1 MADKIIGAK
10 SKAVP
15 VEKPNIGIDLD
26 DTFQEDVLD
35 AIETSTLNTSVLDSF
50 SQVAQTREE
59 IYKAVDTMTQDS
71 KISAILDTY
80 TDYVCET
87 NDSGRIVWCESDN
100 EQVAKYV
107 TYLLDS
113 LNVDKHSYAWVR
125 SFITNG
131 DLYWRLHRES
141 EYKKDQDILFG
152 EDKKEDTSRRLNESV
167 EDLIFS
173 KESEEEI
180 EKTKED
186 LKESIYLNINDK
198 SDHYIHYI
206 EAVPNPG
213 EMFELTKFGKSMA
226 YIKAPVDVQS
236 NYDPID
242 VLNSYITYNMNKG
255 DVEVYSPTE
264 FAHACYKPSV
274 SRNPEEVKI
283 FISEDDLTNNNP
295 SGTFSV
301 RRGQSMLYNKFKVW
315 RELTLLENSLLLN
328 RLTKSAIVRIVQSE
342 VKNMPKEQ
350 VVTHIQRLKGKI
362 EQKSAIDTDKGFM
375 NYTNPGPIEN
385 IIYVPTRDGQG
396 NLTFTTLGGD
406 VDVKSISD
414 IEYFENDLYGSF
426 GIPKQ
431 YFGRTNDS
439 TGFNGGT
446 SLSIIS
452 SKFGKDV
459 KSIQNDYLQGLTDV
473 INMFLLDKGLTS
485 YVNNFTLRMQEP
497 VTQEYK
503 DRQEASQT
511 RVGVVRDLLD
521 NINEVITDDTL
532 KAKAYK
538 QLLSTTTVGPEVLAI
553 IQDQIDLLEKN
564 EEDQTTNDENENED
578 ETMERSRPPRPS
590 SFETSEPIPS
600 LEAEQELENSTPE
613 VNTEEGG
620 EEILPSADELG
631 IDLTNSENI

>member
-1 MADKIIGAK
+1 MDNNKIIGTK
-10 SKAVP
+10 IKAVP
-15 VEKPNIGIDLD
+15 KQSPEIGIDLD
-26 DTFQEDVLD
+26 NTFQEDILD
-35 AIETSTLNTSVLDSF
+35 AIDTSSLNTSVLQSF

-59 IYKAVDTMTQDS
+59 IYKAVDTMAQDS
-71 KISAILDTY
+71 KIAAILDTY

-87 NDSGRIVWCESDN
+87 NDQGKIVWCESNDEN
-100 EQVAKYV
+100 IAQYV
-107 TYLLDS
+107 TYLLES

-125 SFITNG
+125 SFIANG
-131 DLYWRLHRES
+131 DLYWQMFRES
-141 EYKKDQDILFG
+141 DYNNDILF
-152 EDKKEDTSRRLNESV
+152 DKKEQEKQKSTLNESK
-167 EDLIFS
+167 I
-173 KESEEEI
+173 EEP
-180 EKTKED
+180 KLD
-186 LKESIYLNINDK
+186 ESIYLNMNK
-198 SDHYIHYI
+198 NSDHYVHYI

-226 YIKAPVDVQS
+226 YIKAPVAVQS
-236 NYDPID
+236 NYDPVDI
-242 VLNSYITYNMNKG
+242 LNSYITYNMNKG
-255 DVEVYSPTE
+255 DIDIYAPTT
-264 FAHACYKPSV
+264 FAHACYKPSI

-283 FISEDDLTNNNP
+283 FRTEDDLKNNE
-295 SGTFSV
+295 SGYTYSV
-301 RRGQSMLYNKFKVW
+301 RKGQSMLYNKFKVW

-350 VVTHIQRLKGKI
+350 VVTHIQRLKSKI
-362 EQKSAIDTDKGFM
+362 EQKSAIDTEKGFM

-503 DRQEASQT
+503 DRQEASQL
-511 RVGVVRDLLD
+511 RVAVVQDLLNNID
-521 NINEVITDDTL
+521 NVLSDDIIKT
-532 KAKAYK
+532 KVYK
-538 QLLSTTTVGPEVLAI
+538 QMLSTTTVGPEVLAL
-553 IQDQIDLLEKN
+553 IQEQIDKLEKELVVSSTANDNNN
-564 EEDQTTNDENENED
+564 EEEENEIRD
-578 ETMERSRPPRPS
+578 ERPS
-590 SFETSEPIPS
+590 REPSFPKPS
-600 LEAEQELENSTPE
+600 LEPEINEPEFNNEETNEQIVEPGEEMTLPNAEQ
-613 VNTEEGG
+613 
-620 EEILPSADELG
+620 LG
-631 IDLTNSENI
+631 IDLTNSEEL